1 MSNSKDAYMA
11 LPCKKCKILPNSGL
25 TCLKCNSLS
34 HPSCIKLLR
43 NIKYISDKEIICCD
57 RSEDQD
63 EVSPRDMW
71 IRTFVIETISPLL
84 EEIKLLRQEVMSLK
98 KNNDTVDAAV
108 APLRLE
114 IKTLSDEVKC
124 LRDSNLDLVKLFFNS
139 PNANSNSKVF
149 SKSFK
154 LSSSVSKQPKH
165 DNIYDKQLMKG
176 HPPSANKS
184 ALESDINVYNNIEDT
199 NVVSGHSKSIPANVD
214 DKTNDIVS
222 VHKKQ
227 LPANVVDK
235 TNDDQG
241 PWSTQRRRRFKKRA
255 TITGTSTDDNNSS
268 FTSSYVKRAWFY
280 IGKVDKDAEIDAI
293 KTYIGKRL
301 KSSDVELIIEKLPAK
316 GNFQAFKLGVPFIHK
331 EVLQDSE
338 FWPKGIILR
347 RFNFPKTNFL

>member
-11 LPCKKCKILPNSGL
+11 QPCKKCKILPNSGL

-124 LRDSNLDLVKLFFNS
+124 LRDSNLDLVKLLFNS
-139 PNANSNSKVF
+139 PNTNINSKVF

-154 LSSSVSKQPKH
+154 LSSSVSQQPKH

-184 ALESDINVYNNIEDT
+184 ALESDMNVYNKIEDT

-222 VHKKQ
+222 VRKKQ
-227 LPANVVDK
+227 VPANVDDK

-241 PWSTQRRRRFKKRA
+241 PWLTQHRRRFKKRP

-301 KSSDVELIIEKLPAK
+301 KNSDVELIIEKLPAK

-331 EVLQDSE
+331 EVLQDTE